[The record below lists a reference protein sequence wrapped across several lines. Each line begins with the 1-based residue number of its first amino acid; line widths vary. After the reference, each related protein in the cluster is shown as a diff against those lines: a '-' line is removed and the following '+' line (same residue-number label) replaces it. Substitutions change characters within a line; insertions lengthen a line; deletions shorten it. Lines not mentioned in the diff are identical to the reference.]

1 MPDKTENQIT
11 NKFKINHWLKINVNE
26 SLEKNWQMCLLN
38 LNLIS
43 IYPKLVASLS
53 IFSEE
58 QHWQR
63 VANTRTESE
72 LIKFIDNLNQ
82 KHPIIKFEFTYSR
95 TRITFLDTK
104 VYKNEN
110 GTLRTTIYRKPS
122 DCRKFFH
129 YKSAHPKELKH
140 SIPYSQALRIKRI
153 CQNLKDLKDAF
164 IKRCYHSKILDYHF
178 ERAMNV
184 DRKVP
189 LEIKENPSTQGHL
202 PLVLTYNKTLPNSKN
217 VIDKHWH
224 ILSIN
229 ENLQKVFDKRPFIA
243 YRRNTNLFQIIGG
256 NRIFKNK
263 VVRKNTKQPKQSG
276 NCPPCLSRLNNL
288 CCKQMKQA
296 KTFPSQPNMQK

>member
-1 MPDKTENQIT
+1 MGLVLNCKEQHIHSIHELVKILVARCFTTFDSSVLRLKSSKQMPDKTENQIT

-104 VYKNEN
+104 VHKNEN

-129 YKSAHPKELKH
+129 YKSAQPKELKD
-140 SIPYSQALRIKRI
+140 SIPYNQALRIKRI
-153 CQNLKDLKDAF
+153 C
-164 IKRCYHSKILDYHF
+164 
-178 ERAMNV
+178 
-184 DRKVP
+184 
-189 LEIKENPSTQGHL
+189 
-202 PLVLTYNKTLPNSKN
+202 
-217 VIDKHWH
+217 
-224 ILSIN
+224 
-229 ENLQKVFDKRPFIA
+229 
-243 YRRNTNLFQIIGG
+243 
-256 NRIFKNK
+256 
-263 VVRKNTKQPKQSG
+263 
-276 NCPPCLSRLNNL
+276 
-288 CCKQMKQA
+288 
-296 KTFPSQPNMQK
+296 